1 MYRTVIKSHILIS
14 WDFWIIPGHAPPWSD
29 LIKNWDIF
37 ILDVFLHLVNQLDL
51 KLELLCWDESLI
63 SIYTLV

>member
-1 MYRTVIKSHILIS
+1 MYRTVIMSHF
-14 WDFWIIPGHAPPWSD
+14 WHFWILPGHAPSWSD

-37 ILDVFLHLVNQLDL
+37 ISGIFLHLVNQLDL
-51 KLELLCWDESLI
+51 KLELLCWDEWLI